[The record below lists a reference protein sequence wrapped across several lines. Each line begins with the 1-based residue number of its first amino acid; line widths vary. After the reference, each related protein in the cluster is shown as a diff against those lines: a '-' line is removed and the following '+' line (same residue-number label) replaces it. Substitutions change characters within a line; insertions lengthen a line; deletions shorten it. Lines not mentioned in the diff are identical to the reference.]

1 MEIFTNR
8 LSTTMQIFMTMNC
21 LILMSEKYVHFRKPQ
36 KHVLRNFFLSPYK
49 SLDPCTS
56 EIFFE
61 LCVSEKSVQKLEKN
75 WNF

>member
-8 LSTTMQIFMTMNC
+8 LNTTMQIFMAMNC

-36 KHVLRNFFLSPYK
+36 KHVLGNFFLSPYK
-49 SLDPCTS
+49 SLNPCTL

-61 LCVSEKSVQKLEKN
+61 LCVSQKSAKT
-75 WNF
+75 